1 MTLAG
6 GGLVCRVVH
15 GPVIG
20 QCVGLGWSLVAVG
33 AGLGAVLWGGCWLGG
48 CEWLGWVGCEWL
60 GWLVVMIGGGG
71 NDRDAGITGLW
82 GCGITGIGITGLQS
96 FLGQRQNWFDGEEA
110 N

>member
-48 CEWLGWVGCEWL
+48 CEWLVGLGWVRVVG
-60 GWLVVMIGGGG
+60 LVGG
-71 NDRDAGITGLW
+71 NDRW
-82 GCGITGIGITGLQS
+82 G
-96 FLGQRQNWFDGEEA
+96 W
-110 N
+110 